1 MAASCEKEPL
11 GNGRGGARI
20 GVFGCGCWF
29 YWDQFPGLRE
39 RLERHQNVFESRLRE
54 HDVDLVSGGLVDTA
68 ERARATGETF
78 RREGVDFVVCY
89 MSTYALSSTVL
100 PVAQRAGVPM
110 IIASLQPT
118 PAMDYEHG
126 TTEMQLEYD
135 NQTSLPEV
143 CYALNRA
150 GIDLAGLVVG
160 SLDDERAWRRILGWC
175 KVARAYVALRDARIG
190 LMGHVYEGMLDMSA
204 DPTVF
209 DAHFGM
215 HCERI
220 ELDDLHACVDD
231 VTDTEIARK
240 IEEIESVFE
249 FAEPGSDPIAGP
261 ARPEDVRWSARVA
274 CGLDRLVDR
283 FGLSGLAYYYRGHG
297 GNPNERLASSLV
309 VGSSLLI
316 GGGVPVAGELDLK
329 TCVAMLLLD
338 RLDAGGSF
346 AELHP
351 CDFPADIVLVG
362 HDGPHHIAVAH
373 GRPVL
378 RGLSLYHG
386 KRGSGLSVEFQ
397 LKNGPVTCVGL
408 TQTREGRLRFVLA
421 EGESLPGMIPP
432 TGNTNTRCRFRP
444 DVATF
449 IENWSL
455 EGPTHHFAL
464 GVGHVAHL
472 VEGAARCFGIETVN
486 VTEPGYRRSPPGHR
500 RW

>member
-1 MAASCEKEPL
+1 
-11 GNGRGGARI
+11 
-20 GVFGCGCWF
+20 
-29 YWDQFPGLRE
+29 
-39 RLERHQNVFESRLRE
+39 
-54 HDVDLVSGGLVDTA
+54 
-68 ERARATGETF
+68 
-78 RREGVDFVVCY
+78 
-89 MSTYALSSTVL
+89 MSTYALSSSVL
-100 PVAQRAGVPM
+100 PVVQRTGVPI

-143 CYALNRA
+143 VYALNRA
-150 GIDLAGLVVG
+150 GLDVAGIVVG
-160 SLDDERAWRRILGWC
+160 SHADARVWRRVLGWC
-175 KVARAYVALRDARIG
+175 KVARAYAALRDARIG

-204 DPTVF
+204 DPTLF
-209 DAHFGM
+209 DAQFGM
-215 HCERI
+215 HCEHV
-220 ELDDLHACVDD
+220 ELDDLHSCVQD
-231 VTDTEIARK
+231 VTDAELAAK
-240 IEEIESVFE
+240 VGEIERTFE
-249 FAEPGSDPIAGP
+249 FPEPGSDPIAGP
-261 ARPEDVRWSARVA
+261 ARPEEIRWSARVA
-274 CGLDRLVDR
+274 CGLDRLIDR
-283 FGLSGLAYYYRGHG
+283 FGLSGIAYYYRGLG
-297 GNPNERLASSLV
+297 GNRNERLAASLV

-316 GGGVPVAGELDLK
+316 GRGVPVAGELDLK

-351 CDFPADIVLVG
+351 CDFEADIVLVG
-362 HDGPHHIAVAH
+362 HDGPHHIAIAH

-397 LKNGPVTCVGL
+397 IKTGPVTCVGL
-408 TQTREGRLRFVLA
+408 TQTRDGRLKFVLA

-444 DVATF
+444 NVGTF

-472 VEGAARCFGIETVN
+472 VEDVARCFGIETVN
-486 VTEPGYRRSPPGHR
+486 VTEPGYRPCLPSRWR
-500 RW
+500 R